1 MSGFAA
7 IDLGDGRVKVAI
19 PDASG
24 NPVTMPFSDGN
35 LYLPSAVFFSSDGS
49 VVYGLEAINLGL
61 AEPAR
66 LVINWKRKMG
76 TAEVLYRGDD
86 GTEYRAS
93 DIAGLLLQEVAR
105 NYEARTGEILTKAAI
120 SVPAIYT
127 DAKKQETKEAGEALG
142 IEVICMPHE
151 PTAALFG
158 NSVHKRCDGLR
169 LVIDIGSSTTD
180 VSIGEKSGNN
190 IAVKNTNG
198 DPNLGG
204 QDFSTKLRETVLERF
219 EEKHGF
225 RPDPQ
230 KHSLAYQDLFQRI
243 EQVKHSLS
251 TREQASVVV
260 SCEGRVFNTTITRGE
275 FECVTADELRRVMD
289 SVDQTLK
296 EAGVS
301 ADEILEIIPVGGPS
315 QMPMIADAIEK
326 RFSKKP
332 TCHCEPHFAVALGNV
347 ISGRLEI
354 ERNGRAFE
362 VGGAKL
368 PPLSLSARDVTSH
381 PIGVAVLVD
390 GSENNLVNAVILDK
404 GVPIPSDQTQPF
416 TLAVP
421 GQTDAKIE
429 VLQGKDGAFYSECL
443 LLGHFELTGMTPV
456 FDRPHRVEV
465 RLKFDHNGMLSASAY
480 DPASGISADLEMDYG
495 QAKDPQKAA

>member
-19 PDASG
+19 PDANG
-24 NPVTMPFSDGN
+24 NPVTMPFSDGS
-35 LYLPSAVFFSSDGS
+35 LYLPSALFFNADGS
-49 VVYGLEAINLGL
+49 VIYGVEAINLGL
-61 AEPAR
+61 AEPDK
-66 LVINWKRKMG
+66 LVVNWKRKMG
-76 TAEVLYRGDD
+76 TGQMLYQADD
-86 GTEYRAS
+86 GTEYKAC
-93 DIAGLLLQEVAR
+93 DIARLLLQEVAR
-105 NYEARTGEILTKAAI
+105 TYEARTGDILTKAVI

-127 DAKKQETKEAGEALG
+127 DSKKRETKEAGEALG

-180 VSIGEKSGNN
+180 ISLANKSGNN

-204 QDFSTKLRETVLERF
+204 QDFSTKLREMVLERF

-260 SCEGRVFNTTITRGE
+260 SCEGRVFSTAITRQE
-275 FECVTADELRRVMD
+275 FEHATVDELQRAMD
-289 SVDQTLK
+289 CVEQTLK
-296 EAGVS
+296 EASVS

-315 QMPMIADAIEK
+315 QMPMIDDAIEK
-326 RFSKKP
+326 RFGKKP

-347 ISGRLEI
+347 IAGRLKI
-354 ERNGRAFE
+354 ELNGGAFE
-362 VGGAKL
+362 VGGSKL
-368 PPLSLSARDVTSH
+368 PPLIFSARDVTSY

-390 GSENNLVNAVILDK
+390 GSENNLVNSVILDK

-429 VLQGKDGAFYSECL
+429 ILQGKDGAAYSECL
-443 LLGHFELTGMTPV
+443 LLGHFELTGMKPI
-456 FDRPHRVEV
+456 FDKPHRVDV
-465 RLKFDHNGMLSASAY
+465 RLKFDHNGMLSANAY
-480 DPASGISADLEMDYG
+480 DPVSGISTDLEIDYAK
-495 QAKDPQKAA
+495 AKDPQQVA